1 MREKRKTARE
11 KKRET
16 MVDTLPLFSVSCSAD
31 NRTGEVCKRK
41 RERERRRRRKGG
53 HKKLSHF

>member
-41 RERERRRRRKGG
+41 RERERRRRKGG